1 MILSAKAKLA
11 GVMGWPVTHSLWPRL
26 HGFWLERY
34 RIDGAYL
41 PLPVAPEHFAR
52 ALRGLADAGFCGVNL
67 TLPHKQAGLAACH
80 RVEPLAERIGAVNT
94 VVFDDGRLEGRNTDA
109 FGFLENLRQGAPAW
123 DAAAGPALVLGA
135 GGAARAAAD
144 LRALS
149 GKRHSL
155 ATAVCVVRDGVR
167 LWHHRES
174 ARLTMR
180 PLDDAFIEAYLDAI
194 GEGALASVGAYQ
206 LEGLGAQLFSRVEG
220 DYFTILGL
228 PLLPLLEFLRNH
240 GVVAR

>member
-1 MILSAKAKLA
+1 MSGVTAPQIIDIADSEAPAVVLASASRARLELLLCA
-11 GVMGWPVTHSLWPRL
+11 GVATRAEPARVDEQEVRASL
-26 HGFWLERY
+26 
-34 RIDGAYL
+34 
-41 PLPVAPEHFAR
+41 R
-52 ALRGLADAGFCGVNL
+52 AEKAAVEDAAE
-67 TLPHKQAGLAACH
+67 T
-80 RVEPLAERIGAVNT
+80 LAELKARKVSRHASDALVIGADQILDCNGKW
-94 VVFDDGRLEGRNTDA
+94 FDKPPDR
-109 FGFLENLRQGAPAW
+109 P
-123 DAAAGPALVLGA
+123 
-135 GGAARAAAD
+135 RAAAD

-149 GKRHSL
+149 GKQHSL

-180 PLDDAFIEAYLDAI
+180 PLGDAFIEAYLDAI
-194 GEGALASVGAYQ
+194 GEEALASVGAYQ

-240 GVVAR
+240 GDVAR

>member
-1 MILSAKAKLA
+1 MGGVATPQTIDIADSEAPAVVLASASRARLELLLCA
-11 GVMGWPVTHSLWPRL
+11 GVATRAEPARVDEQEVKASLRGEKAGVEDAAETL
-26 HGFWLERY
+26 AELKALKVSRHASGALV
-34 RIDGAYL
+34 IGADQILDCDGAW
-41 PLPVAPEHFAR
+41 
-52 ALRGLADAGFCGVNL
+52 
-67 TLPHKQAGLAACH
+67 
-80 RVEPLAERIGAVNT
+80 
-94 VVFDDGRLEGRNTDA
+94 FDKPPDR
-109 FGFLENLRQGAPAW
+109 
-123 DAAAGPALVLGA
+123 
-135 GGAARAAAD
+135 ARAAAD

-180 PLDDAFIEAYLDAI
+180 PLGDAFIDAYLDAV
-194 GEGALASVGAYQ
+194 GTDALVSVGAYQ

>member
-1 MILSAKAKLA
+1 MGGASAPQTIDITDSEAPAVVLASASRVRLELLLRA
-11 GVMGWPVTHSLWPRL
+11 GVSARAESARVDEGEVRASLRAEKAVVEDAAETL
-26 HGFWLERY
+26 AELKARKVSRHALNALVIGADQILDC
-34 RIDGAYL
+34 DGAW
-41 PLPVAPEHFAR
+41 
-52 ALRGLADAGFCGVNL
+52 
-67 TLPHKQAGLAACH
+67 
-80 RVEPLAERIGAVNT
+80 
-94 VVFDDGRLEGRNTDA
+94 FDKPPDR
-109 FGFLENLRQGAPAW
+109 P
-123 DAAAGPALVLGA
+123 
-135 GGAARAAAD
+135 RAAAD

-155 ATAVCVVRDGVR
+155 ATAVCVVCNGVR

-180 PLDDAFIEAYLDAI
+180 PLGDAFIEAYLDAI
-194 GEGALASVGAYQ
+194 GEDALASVGPYQ

>member
-1 MILSAKAKLA
+1 MSGALAPQTIDNADLDAPAVVLASASRTRLELLLCA
-11 GVMGWPVTHSLWPRL
+11 GVSARAEPARVDEQEVRASLRAEKANVEDAAETL
-26 HGFWLERY
+26 AELKARKVSRHASGALV
-34 RIDGAYL
+34 IGADQILDCDGAW
-41 PLPVAPEHFAR
+41 
-52 ALRGLADAGFCGVNL
+52 
-67 TLPHKQAGLAACH
+67 
-80 RVEPLAERIGAVNT
+80 
-94 VVFDDGRLEGRNTDA
+94 FDKPPDR
-109 FGFLENLRQGAPAW
+109 
-123 DAAAGPALVLGA
+123 
-135 GGAARAAAD
+135 ARAAAD

-155 ATAVCVVRDGVR
+155 ATAVCVVRDGAR

-180 PLDDAFIEAYLDAI
+180 PLGDAFIEAYLDAV
-194 GEGALASVGAYQ
+194 GVDALASVGAYQ

>member
-1 MILSAKAKLA
+1 MRGAPIPQTTDIANSDTPAVVLASASHARLELLLRA
-11 GVMGWPVTHSLWPRL
+11 GVAVRAEPARVDEQEVRASLRSEKAGVEDAAETL
-26 HGFWLERY
+26 AELKARKVSRHASDALVIGADQILDC
-34 RIDGAYL
+34 DGAW
-41 PLPVAPEHFAR
+41 
-52 ALRGLADAGFCGVNL
+52 
-67 TLPHKQAGLAACH
+67 
-80 RVEPLAERIGAVNT
+80 
-94 VVFDDGRLEGRNTDA
+94 FDKPPDRL
-109 FGFLENLRQGAPAW
+109 
-123 DAAAGPALVLGA
+123 
-135 GGAARAAAD
+135 RAAAD

-149 GKRHSL
+149 GQRHSL
-155 ATAVCVVRDGVR
+155 ATAVCVVCDGVR

-180 PLDDAFIEAYLDAI
+180 PLGGAFIETYLDAI
-194 GEGALASVGAYQ
+194 GENALASVGAYQ

>member
-1 MILSAKAKLA
+1 MGGAVAPQTIAIAASDAPAVILASASRARQELLLRA
-11 GVMGWPVTHSLWPRL
+11 GV
-26 HGFWLERY
+26 
-34 RIDGAYL
+34 A
-41 PLPVAPEHFAR
+41 AR
-52 ALRGLADAGFCGVNL
+52 AEPARVDEQEVRASLRAEKAGVEDAAE
-67 TLPHKQAGLAACH
+67 T
-80 RVEPLAERIGAVNT
+80 LAELKALKVSRHTSGALIIGADQILDCDGT
-94 VVFDDGRLEGRNTDA
+94 WFDKPPDR
-109 FGFLENLRQGAPAW
+109 
-123 DAAAGPALVLGA
+123 
-135 GGAARAAAD
+135 ARAAAD

-155 ATAVCVVRDGVR
+155 ATAVCIVRDGVR

-180 PLDDAFIEAYLDAI
+180 PLGEAFIEAYLDAV
-194 GEGALASVGAYQ
+194 GKDALASVGAYQ

>member
-1 MILSAKAKLA
+1 MGGVAAPQTIDIADSEAPAVVLASASRARLELLLCA
-11 GVMGWPVTHSLWPRL
+11 GVATRAEPARVDEQEVRASLRAEKAGVEDAAETL
-26 HGFWLERY
+26 AELKARKVSRHASGAFVIGADQILDC
-34 RIDGAYL
+34 DGAWFDK
-41 PLPVAPEHFAR
+41 PPDRTR
-52 ALRGLADAGFCGVNL
+52 A
-67 TLPHKQAGLAACH
+67 T
-80 RVEPLAERIGAVNT
+80 
-94 VVFDDGRLEGRNTDA
+94 
-109 FGFLENLRQGAPAW
+109 
-123 DAAAGPALVLGA
+123 
-135 GGAARAAAD
+135 AD

-180 PLDDAFIEAYLDAI
+180 PLGDAFIDAYLDAI
-194 GEGALASVGAYQ
+194 GADALVSVGAYQ

>member
-1 MILSAKAKLA
+1 MGGVAAPQTIDIADSEAPAVVLASASRARLELLLCA
-11 GVMGWPVTHSLWPRL
+11 GVATRAEPARVDEQEVRASLRA
-26 HGFWLERY
+26 ERAGVEDAAETLAELKALKVS
-34 RIDGAYL
+34 RHASGALVIGADQILVCDGAW
-41 PLPVAPEHFAR
+41 
-52 ALRGLADAGFCGVNL
+52 
-67 TLPHKQAGLAACH
+67 
-80 RVEPLAERIGAVNT
+80 
-94 VVFDDGRLEGRNTDA
+94 FDKPPDRT
-109 FGFLENLRQGAPAW
+109 
-123 DAAAGPALVLGA
+123 
-135 GGAARAAAD
+135 RAAAD

-155 ATAVCVVRDGVR
+155 ATAVCVVRDGVQ

-180 PLDDAFIEAYLDAI
+180 PLGDAFIDAYLDAI
-194 GEGALASVGAYQ
+194 GADALVSVGAYQ
-206 LEGLGAQLFSRVEG
+206 LEGLGAQLFSRIEG

>member
-1 MILSAKAKLA
+1 MSRHA
-11 GVMGWPVTHSLWPRL
+11 S
-26 HGFWLERY
+26 
-34 RIDGAYL
+34 D
-41 PLPVAPEHFAR
+41 
-52 ALRGLADAGFCGVNL
+52 ALV
-67 TLPHKQAGLAACH
+67 
-80 RVEPLAERIGAVNT
+80 IGADQILDCDSAW
-94 VVFDDGRLEGRNTDA
+94 FDKPLDRM
-109 FGFLENLRQGAPAW
+109 
-123 DAAAGPALVLGA
+123 
-135 GGAARAAAD
+135 RAAAD

-155 ATAVCVVRDGVR
+155 ATVVCVVRDDLR

-180 PLDDAFIEAYLDAI
+180 PLGDAFIEAYLDAI
-194 GEGALASVGAYQ
+194 GEDSLASVGAYQ